1 MAQPTL
7 RLDKW
12 LWYARFCKSR
22 SLAAKL
28 CKSGRVRHNRLIV
41 QKPHHEVR
49 PGDVLTFPLARHVR
63 VIEVVALGQR
73 RGPAAEA
80 RTLYTDLAPP
90 PARAAAAAVEAR
102 IITSGRRPMGSGR
115 PTKRDR
121 RLIDQL
127 IESGHES
134 GEN

>member
-1 MAQPTL
+1 MTEPAL

-22 SLAAKL
+22 SLASKL
-28 CKSGRVRHNRLIV
+28 CKSGRVRHNRQIV

-49 PGDVLTFPLARHVR
+49 PGDVVTFPLRGHVR

-90 PARAAAAAVEAR
+90 PAAATAEAAAAR

-121 RLIDQL
+121 RQIDQL

-134 GEN
+134 GEG

>member
-1 MAQPTL
+1 MAEPAL

-22 SLAAKL
+22 SLATKL
-28 CKSGRVRHNRLIV
+28 CKLGRVRVNRQIV
-41 QKPHHEVR
+41 QKPHYEVR
-49 PGDVLTFPLARHVR
+49 PGDVLTFPLGKRVR

-80 RTLYTDLAPP
+80 QALYTDLAPL
-90 PARAAAAAVEAR
+90 PARASAAVAEAR

-121 RLIDQL
+121 RQIDQL
-127 IESGHES
+127 IESEHES
-134 GEN
+134 GEG

>member
-1 MAQPTL
+1 MAEPAL

-22 SLAAKL
+22 SLASKL
-28 CKSGRVRHNRLIV
+28 CKSGRVRVNRHIA
-41 QKPHHEVR
+41 QKSHHEVR
-49 PGDVLTFPLARHVR
+49 PGDVLTFPLGKHVR
-63 VIEVVALGQR
+63 VIEVAALGQR

-80 RTLYTDLAPP
+80 QTLYADLAPP
-90 PARAAAAAVEAR
+90 PAREAAEAAEAR

-121 RLIDQL
+121 RAIQRMKRRY
-127 IESGHES
+127 
-134 GEN
+134 